1 MKGENEQPL
10 PFFVLLEAVIQNPP
24 TLRREYRDIEI
35 EIERVECNNRNNNKS
50 PSISIYQVRSIY
62 LCNNSIEHPKL
73 KEKKGDRKILYIP
86 FQYLLNSLICD
97 RMMYISACDL

>member
-10 PFFVLLEAVIQNPP
+10 PFFVLLEAVTQNPP

-50 PSISIYQVRSIY
+50 PSISVYQVRSTEY
-62 LCNNSIEHPKL
+62 
-73 KEKKGDRKILYIP
+73 ILM
-86 FQYLLNSLICD
+86 Q
-97 RMMYISACDL
+97 